1 MGHTAMGYKIIKE
14 SDHQFV
20 VRSEEQD
27 VLKLTSRRKAARTI
41 ADANDL
47 MRVPNPDSVT
57 AEDAQ
62 TETKTTDEPATI

>member
-1 MGHTAMGYKIIKE
+1 MGYKIIKE

-27 VLKLTSRRKAARTI
+27 LLRTTSRRKAARTI

-47 MRVPNPDSVT
+47 MRVENSEEASGPGSQPEAASP
-57 AEDAQ
+57 E
-62 TETKTTDEPATI
+62 EIATI

>member
-1 MGHTAMGYKIIKE
+1 MGYKIIKE

-47 MRVPNPDSVT
+47 MRVPNPDRVT
-57 AEDAQ
+57 AEDTQA
-62 TETKTTDEPATI
+62 ETKSTDEPATI